1 MKLIILGDGLE
12 PSKHVEINPVW
23 FWALGSFVVF
33 FVLML
38 LVSLFYSYDRSVKLA
53 KVTQE
58 LIRIEGDVLY
68 DKSRLNA
75 YMSYSEAMS
84 NEQSKQAGLL
94 QAKITRLEILGQ
106 RMLEGAGI
114 ESEFDFTHLPALG
127 GEFIKPHEMQSLSAL
142 ELDQLFHRLE
152 KTLSIR
158 ERELNVLSSLLQDT
172 RFSKERYLAGK
183 PIEKG
188 WLSSHYGLRKDPFH
202 GREAFHKGL
211 DFAGKAGSNILSVAS
226 GVVTW
231 SGDRYGF
238 GMMVEIDHANGYVT
252 RYAHNEVNLVSVG
265 DVVSQGQVIAKM
277 GSTGRSTGAHV
288 HFEVIKHGR
297 MVDPKRYIYRK
308 AI

>member
-1 MKLIILGDGLE
+1 MKLIIIGNGLE
-12 PSKHVEINPVW
+12 PSRQVEIKPQW
-23 FWALGSFVVF
+23 FWAAGSLVAFVV
-33 FVLML
+33 LAL
-38 LVSLFYSYDRSVKLA
+38 LLSLGLAYDRGSKLTR
-53 KVTQE
+53 VTQE
-58 LIRIEGDVLY
+58 LSRIEADVLY
-68 DKSRLNA
+68 DKSRLNS
-75 YMSYSEAMS
+75 YLSYSEALT

-114 ESEFDFTHLPALG
+114 ESEFDFTHLPAMG
-127 GEFIKPHEMQSLSAL
+127 GEFVKPHEVNGLTTV
-142 ELDQLFHRLE
+142 ELNQLFHRLE
-152 KTLSIR
+152 QTLSIR

-238 GMMVEIDHANGYVT
+238 GTMVEIDHANGYVT
-252 RYAHNEVNLVSVG
+252 RYAHNESNVVEVG
-265 DVVSQGQVIAKM
+265 DVVSKGQVIAKM

-288 HFEVIKHGR
+288 HFEVLKHGKS
-297 MVDPKRYIYRK
+297 VDPKRYIYRK